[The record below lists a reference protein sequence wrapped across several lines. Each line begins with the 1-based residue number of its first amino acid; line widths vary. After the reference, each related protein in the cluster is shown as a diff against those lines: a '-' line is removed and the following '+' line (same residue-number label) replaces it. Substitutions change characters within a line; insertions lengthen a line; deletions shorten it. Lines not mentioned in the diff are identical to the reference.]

1 MPSFKYLALAALLAL
16 SGTSATWTN
25 RDSNAADERINAL
38 DRISM
43 SFDVVSDFLDSVEV
57 NDESIEKMEM
67 VNDTM
72 AEMEPVLT
80 QMRDTMFEESA
91 DEMEWSV
98 YSSTLEKFRSV
109 MGALDG
115 KLREIPSQVFDESSD
130 EEVDGEALL
139 EALKYVNGAVED
151 DTNDEDDLREAE
163 EVLDFVRGHLNGFE
177 GETKIK
183 FEEAIE
189 YLGEKLDEKTSSF
202 EVAVESEDE
211 NENEE
216 ELLKALSHVRTVV
229 NDAKNKDDLREAEE
243 VLDFVDGNLNVLD
256 GEVKSKFEEVTE
268 ILHEEV
274 DERKFGFEEEKLA
287 GLISKLGFDE
297 ETIEN
302 YLNEDEEH

>member
-1 MPSFKYLALAALLAL
+1 MPSFKYLALAALLPL

-115 KLREIPSQVFDESSD
+115 KLREIPSQVFDESSE

-211 NENEE
+211 NEE

-256 GEVKSKFEEVTE
+256 GEVKS
-268 ILHEEV
+268 
-274 DERKFGFEEEKLA
+274 R
-287 GLISKLGFDE
+287 S
-297 ETIEN
+297 
-302 YLNEDEEH
+302 EEHTSELHHITISYAVFCLKKKKKKNK

>member
-16 SGTSATWTN
+16 SGTSATATN
-25 RDSNAADERINAL
+25 RDSNAADERISAL

-91 DEMEWSV
+91 DEMEWSL

-109 MGALDG
+109 MDALGG

-130 EEVDGEALL
+130 GEVDGEALL

-151 DTNDEDDLREAE
+151 DTNDEDDLLDAE
-163 EVLDFVRGHLNGFE
+163 EVLDFVRGHLNGIE

-189 YLGEKLDEKTSSF
+189 YLGEKLDEKMSSF
-202 EVAVESEDE
+202 EVAVESED
-211 NENEE
+211 ENEE

-274 DERKFGFEEEKLA
+274 DERKFGFEEEKVA
-287 GLISKLGFDE
+287 GLMSKLGFLE